1 MRTMI
6 YAAILTAMWLPGD
19 ACAASAQDTHYIP
32 DCAGVIEIK
41 QARALRVEKDGA
53 LILPDGRIV
62 VLEGIRLAPG
72 EHGMAALRK
81 LVFAGPI
88 TFSVTPPKRDRYGR
102 IRAQAFGREWLQMTL
117 LEQGAARVQIAPD
130 RQECAPDF
138 YEGEARARARHA
150 GLWARTENRVRT
162 PDDLKGTLGSF
173 HLVEGRVSDVAR
185 ADDRIFLE
193 FEDKVR
199 RGFSAVIEPEDR
211 RAFRDFDFDSL
222 SGRHI
227 RVRGI
232 VQDYRGRPGIALSN
246 PFQIEILD

>member
-1 MRTMI
+1 M
-6 YAAILTAMWLPGD
+6 PGD

-32 DCAGVIEIK
+32 DCAGVMEIK
-41 QARALRVEKDGA
+41 EARALRVEKDGA
-53 LILPDGRIV
+53 LILPDGRIL

-72 EHGMAALRK
+72 EQGMAALRK

-88 TFSVTPPKRDRYGR
+88 TFSVTPPKGDRYGR
-102 IRAQAFGREWLQMTL
+102 IRVQAFGKEWLQMTL

-150 GLWARTENRVRT
+150 GLWALVENRVRT

-173 HLVEGRVSDVAR
+173 HLVEGRVSDVVR
-185 ADDRIFLE
+185 ADGRIFLE
-193 FEDKVR
+193 FEGKVR
-199 RGFSAVIEPEDR
+199 RGFSVVIEPEDR

-232 VQDYRGRPGIALSN
+232 VQDYRGRPQIVLSN
-246 PFQIEILD
+246 PAQVEMIDP